1 MTKDELYKML
11 TEATAEDAELTEK
24 DNGDGTVTATVEV
37 QTDPS
42 KKDEP
47 PVVTPTGDAALKDGG
62 KGDKEES
69 VGDFDG
75 DGFEEIKKLD
85 CEALSDKA
93 RTNAIILSCYEK
105 PKARLQAQEA
115 LKSFW
120 NDAVVKAESEL
131 GAKIAEVVKAGSVTE
146 EVIKDVRTA
155 LEKVRSEADKA
166 KRKKVYDL
174 CAKEVRTKIGE
185 LLTKSVA

>member
-11 TEATAEDAELTEK
+11 TEATAKDAELTEK
-24 DNGDGTVTATVEV
+24 DNGDGTVTATIEV

-47 PVVTPTGDAALKDGG
+47 PVATPTGDAALKDGG
-62 KGDKEES
+62 KNADES
-69 VGDFDG
+69 VGDFEG